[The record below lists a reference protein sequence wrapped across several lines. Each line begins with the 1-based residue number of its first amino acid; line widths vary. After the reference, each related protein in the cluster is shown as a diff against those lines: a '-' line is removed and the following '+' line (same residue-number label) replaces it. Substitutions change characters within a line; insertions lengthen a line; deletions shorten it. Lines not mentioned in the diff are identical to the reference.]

1 MTSGNIEC
9 TAASNYAGGY
19 VSGGGTFPHVLRT
32 YKDNRMKKNIGVY
45 IHIPFCARKCAY
57 CDFYSLQG
65 SSVAALMPK
74 YHKALLRHIAESA
87 QQLRG
92 YYIDTVYFGGG
103 TPSFYGAGRLIEL
116 FEALKNTGSVLIDC
130 EVTAEVNPDSVT
142 KADLLKMRRAGFNR
156 LSVGVQSADDGMLR
170 RIGRL
175 HNFSQAEEAVVN
187 ARLAGFRN
195 VSIDL
200 MYGLPSQSREGWADT
215 LTRAAA
221 LKPDHIS
228 CYGLKLAEGTELYTF
243 KDTPFI
249 PDDDTQADM
258 YLYAVEALS
267 RFGYR
272 QYEISNFAKRGFE
285 SRHNMKYWRGEE
297 YISFG
302 AAAHSYVGGL
312 RYNYIADADEYARRI
327 MSGDPVV
334 DQTEEISTREQASEY
349 LMLGLRTV
357 QGISEEEYRAIYPCS
372 FEPIEDKLRFCAKHG
387 LAVKNDGRW
396 SLTPRG
402 FLVSNVIIGEV
413 LESQTQQHAIL
424 VRKLRPEQEDMQMG
438 MTMFDKKQE
447 EIPLFQGI

>member
-1 MTSGNIEC
+1 
-9 TAASNYAGGY
+9 
-19 VSGGGTFPHVLRT
+19 
-32 YKDNRMKKNIGVY
+32 MKKNIGVY
-45 IHIPFCARKCAY
+45 IHIPFCARKCSY
-57 CDFYSLQG
+57 CDFYSMQG
-65 SSVAALMPK
+65 SQGAALMPQ

-87 QQLRG
+87 PQLRG

-103 TPSFYGAGRLIEL
+103 TPSFYGAERLIEI
-116 FEALKNTGSVLIDC
+116 FEALKSTGSVLLEC
-130 EVTAEVNPDSVT
+130 ETTAEVNPDSVK
-142 KADLLKMRRAGFNR
+142 KADLTKMHRAGFNR
-156 LSVGVQSADDGMLR
+156 LSIGVQSANDDMLR

-187 ARLAGFRN
+187 ARLAGFKN

-200 MYGLPSQSREGWADT
+200 MYGLPSQSRDDWADT

-312 RYNYIADADEYARRI
+312 RYNYIADASEYARRI

-334 DQTEEISTREQASEY
+334 DQTEEISRREQASEY

-357 QGISEEEYRAIYPCS
+357 QGISEEEYRAIYPSS
-372 FEPIEDKLRFCAKHG
+372 FELIEEKLEFCAKHG
-387 LAVKNDGRW
+387 FAVKNEDRW

-402 FLVSNVIIGEV
+402 FLVSNAIIGEI
-413 LESQTQQHAIL
+413 LEAQTQQHATFA
-424 VRKLRPEQEDMQMG
+424 RQLRPEQEGTQISMS
-438 MTMFDKKQE
+438 MFDKKQE

>member
-1 MTSGNIEC
+1 MYEFSRYLNCSLTLSAGSYEHEIEVD
-9 TAASNYAGGY
+9 G
-19 VSGGGTFPHVLRT
+19 
-32 YKDNRMKKNIGVY
+32 MKKNIGVY

-57 CDFYSLQG
+57 CDFYSMQG
-65 SSVAALMPK
+65 SVGTALMPE

-87 QQLRG
+87 PQLRG

-116 FEALKNTGSVLIDC
+116 FEALKSTGSVLIDC

-142 KADLLKMRRAGFNR
+142 KADLTKMRRAGFNR
-156 LSVGVQSADDGMLR
+156 LSVGVQSTNDDMLR
-170 RIGRL
+170 RLGRL
-175 HNFSQAEEAVVN
+175 HSFSQAEEAVVN
-187 ARLAGFRN
+187 ARLAGFKN

-200 MYGLPSQSREGWADT
+200 MYGLPSQSRDDWADT

-228 CYGLKLAEGTELYTF
+228 CYGLKLAEGTELYIF

-267 RFGYR
+267 RFGYP
-272 QYEISNFAKRGFE
+272 QYEISNFARRGFE

-312 RYNYIADADEYARRI
+312 RYNYIADAAEYTRRI

-334 DQTEEISTREQASEY
+334 DQTEEITKREQASEY

-357 QGISEEEYRAIYPCS
+357 QGISEEEYRKIYPCS
-372 FEPIEDKLRFCAKHG
+372 FELIEEKLEFCAKHG
-387 LAVKNDGRW
+387 FAEKNDGRW
-396 SLTPRG
+396 SFTPRG
-402 FLVSNVIIGEV
+402 FLVSNALIGEI
-413 LESQTQQHAIL
+413 LEAQTQQRAIYAQA
-424 VRKLRPEQEDMQMG
+424 LRPEQEATQITMS
-438 MTMFDKKQE
+438 MFDKKQE
-447 EIPLFQGI
+447 EVPLFQGI